1 MNVVIMNEEE
11 KVMRVF
17 INPKIEISYNP
28 AYKVFVITINDVP
41 YPTPYDEDTIWDFVD
56 DWKSFILMQTDRG
69 WIIDR
74 DVERIF
80 RGKEFEHYDYIG
92 L

>member
-11 KVMRVF
+11 KVLKVF

-28 AYKVFVITINDVP
+28 EYNNFLIIVNDIP
-41 YPTPYDEDTIWDFVD
+41 YPTPYDENTIWDFTEN
-56 DWKSFILMQTDRG
+56 WESFILMQTDNG

-80 RGKEFEHYDYIG
+80 RGKEFEHYYE
-92 L
+92 

>member
-11 KVMRVF
+11 KVLKVF

-28 AYKVFVITINDVP
+28 EYKNFLIIVNDIP
-41 YPTPYDEDTIWDFVD
+41 YPTPYDENTIWDFTEN
-56 DWKSFILMQTDRG
+56 WESFILMQTDNG

-80 RGKEFEHYDYIG
+80 RGKEFEHYVE